1 MLHSQIMFSSSE
13 EEESEEEEF
22 RPVFVPKSERITIQ
36 HDEAKKVIEEEKNK
50 KQKQL
55 EDVKQEKTRA
65 QLADALRKLEE
76 KQLDEVF
83 VDSDIGNPDNDETF
97 DNELEVSSISRKRHI
112 LK

>member
-1 MLHSQIMFSSSE
+1 MFSSSE
-13 EEESEEEEF
+13 EESDEEDF

-36 HDEAKKVIEEEKNK
+36 YDEAKKVVEEEKHL

-76 KQLDEVF
+76 KQHEEVLI
-83 VDSDIGNPDNDETF
+83 DSDVGNPDNDETF
-97 DNELEVSSISRKRHI
+97 DDELEASKLTLISVFPFHKPI
-112 LK
+112 DF